1 MRLVP
6 LTAVAA
12 AAASLDSNESI
23 LVAAVSE
30 LLPVVVVVVV
40 AAGGYGQAPVAGGA
54 GVAVAS
60 ATMHPSSFQTT
71 EMIPGY
77 FGGAVVAVRVFV
89 CLAPL
94 LPR

>member
-30 LLPVVVVVVV
+30 LLPVVVV